1 MQLSTLTTNALIILN
16 SDADKKDEIIR
27 TLARKLFESGKLT
40 SEDAF
45 LQAVYAREA
54 LGETGMGAG
63 LALPHG
69 KCAAVKEACFAVMTT
84 KKPVMD
90 WESFEEDDGVQH
102 IFMLA
107 IPESEA
113 GSTHLALL
121 AELMQNMGDE
131 EYSERLFSSPT
142 PDAFIHN
149 LDIPVAAPDQTAQ
162 CKKTLLAVTACP
174 AGVAHTYMAAD
185 ALVKAGKALGVTVRV
200 EKQGANGIE
209 GKHTAEQLREADA
222 VIFAVS
228 VAVKEAERYD
238 HLPQVKVSVSDPIR
252 NAQAVI
258 LQALK
263 QADTQKKGENI
274 PRDAVNTAGKEK
286 LTIGKLLDDAKSH
299 LMTGVSFML
308 PFVVAGGLILTLG
321 LLLGGGDQKTGFA
334 HMTVQTGVLIF
345 SLMVPVIAGYI
356 SYSIADKPG
365 IVAGMAGGLIAR
377 EIGAGFLGGI
387 VAGFVAGFIVNQLK
401 RIPMHAYL
409 TQLKP
414 IIIIPLLG
422 SGLVA
427 LVMYTV
433 GVPIAQLSV
442 LLENGLKSLQG
453 GNLIVMGMIIGAM
466 MAIDM
471 GGPINKVAFAF
482 CVGMLAQGVYAPMA
496 ACWIGI
502 MTPPAGLAL
511 ATRLA
516 PKKFSVAERSS
527 AIATAIMG
535 LTGITEG
542 AIPFAVADPWRIIL
556 SIVTG
561 SAAGAA
567 LALGMGVE
575 ASVPSGGI
583 FVVPFFRHPLLF
595 MGAFLLGVAV
605 TALCVITLKK
615 EFIERTN
622 A

>member
-1 MQLSTLTTNALIILN
+1 MQLSTLTNEALIILN
-16 SDADKKDEIIR
+16 SDANKKDDVIR
-27 TLARKLFESGKLT
+27 TLTRKLFESGKLT
-40 SEDAF
+40 SEADF

-149 LDIPVAAPDQTAQ
+149 LDIPVAAADQAVQ
-162 CKKTLLAVTACP
+162 CQKTLVAVTACP

-185 ALVKAGKALGVTVRV
+185 ALLKAGKALGVTVWV

-209 GKHTAEQLREADA
+209 GKHTAEQLCEADA
-222 VIFAVS
+222 AIFAVS

-238 HLPQVKVSVSDPIR
+238 HLPCVKVSVSEPIKD
-252 NAQAVI
+252 AKAVI
-258 LQALK
+258 LQALNK
-263 QADTQKKGENI
+263 AETQLKDNYPVQNEIAPAREEKS
-274 PRDAVNTAGKEK
+274 VFGKMLSE
-286 LTIGKLLDDAKSH
+286 GKSH

-321 LLLGGGDQKTGFA
+321 LLVGGGDQKTGFA

-401 RIPMHAYL
+401 RLPMHAYL
-409 TQLKP
+409 AQLKP

-502 MTPPAGLAL
+502 MTPPVGLAL

-542 AIPFAVADPWRIIL
+542 AIPFAVADPWRVIL

-567 LALGMGVE
+567 LALGVGVE

-583 FVVPFFRHPLLF
+583 FVVPFFQHPLLF
-595 MGAFLLGVAV
+595 MAAFLLGVAV
-605 TALCVITLKK
+605 TALCVIALKR
-615 EFIERTN
+615 EFVD
-622 A
+622 AKQA